1 MTCLLYTSLAAD
13 INEMELLNSIR
24 ILTKLMFNYYSKPV
38 MLFIDEY
45 DVPLQTAYIEGYYEE
60 AIKCLRTFYVTTFK
74 DNPYLKKT
82 VLTGVSRVAKESIFS
97 GANNFKVYT
106 VLDDEFADDFGIT
119 SEEVDKALK
128 DFNLEGQ
135 KEERCV

>member
-1 MTCLLYTSLAAD
+1 MKKVFNKILAAD
-13 INEMELLNSIR
+13 VNEMELLNSLR
-24 ILTKLMFNYYSKPV
+24 MLTKLMFSYYNKPV

-45 DVPLQTAYIEGYYEE
+45 DVLLQTAYTEGYYEE
-60 AIKCLRTFYVTTFK
+60 AIKFLRTFYVTTFK

-106 VLDDEFADDFGIT
+106 V
-119 SEEVDKALK
+119 
-128 DFNLEGQ
+128 
-135 KEERCV
+135 